1 VTPLLTLPLTLTRL
15 LQMGLDMP
23 FGFLLASLSTKEAA
37 LKAAEHNSNPS
48 PNPSP

>member
-1 VTPLLTLPLTLTRL
+1 MVTASITYGCRL

-37 LKAAEHNSNPS
+37 LKAAEHD
-48 PNPSP
+48 PNPSPKP